1 MTLVDAGPLVALID
15 RGESDHERC
24 VETLEKLSGP
34 LVTTWP
40 AFTEAIYLLGGAGG
54 WPAQESVWKLVDRGD
69 LKLAELDEA
78 LRQRT
83 RDLMTKYSD
92 VPMDFADASLV
103 AVAESMNLRRI
114 FSLDSDFHIYRLKS
128 RRTLEVLP

>member
-15 RGESDHERC
+15 RGESDHGRC
-24 VETLEKLSGP
+24 VETLSKLSGP

-40 AFTEAIYLLGGAGG
+40 AFTEAIYLVGSAGG

-69 LKLAELDEA
+69 LQLAELDKS

-83 RDLMTKYSD
+83 RDLMAKYSD
-92 VPMDFADASLV
+92 VPMDLADASLV
-103 AVAESMNLRRI
+103 AVAESLNLRRI
-114 FSLDSDFHIYRLKS
+114 FSLDSDFHIYRLKN
-128 RRTLEVLP
+128 RRALEVLP